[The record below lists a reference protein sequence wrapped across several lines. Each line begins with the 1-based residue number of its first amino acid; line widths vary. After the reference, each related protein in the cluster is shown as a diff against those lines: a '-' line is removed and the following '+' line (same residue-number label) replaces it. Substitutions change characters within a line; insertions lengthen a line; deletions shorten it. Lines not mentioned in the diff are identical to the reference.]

1 MYIYVEYLLWYCAQS
16 FVCFFFF
23 FYLSLTTPLGGGLVV
38 LILEMRKLRI
48 RGLINLSQITLLEK
62 WSN

>member
-1 MYIYVEYLLWYCAQS
+1 MLSTYCGTALRVLYV
-16 FVCFFFF
+16 FFF